1 MGVVD
6 TLTQF
11 AEETSVH
18 GPAYIAQTSSSKTKR
33 VTWLCVFIGSLI
45 YAISQIIFLSEC
57 KFKGYIGY
65 DQLFALL
72 VSF

>member
-1 MGVVD
+1 MGVLD

-18 GPAYIAQTSSSKTKR
+18 GPAYIAQTSSSKAKR

-57 KFKGYIGY
+57 KFKGYKGFDHLHNY
-65 DQLFALL
+65 L
-72 VSF
+72 VFD

>member
-18 GPAYIAQTSSSKTKR
+18 GPAYIVQTSSSKAKR
-33 VTWLCVFIGSLI
+33 VAWFCVFFGSLI
-45 YAISQIIFLSEC
+45 YAVSQIIFLSEC
-57 KFKGYIGY
+57 KFKGYICNKSLHY
-65 DQLFALL
+65 YLI
-72 VSF
+72 SF